1 MNRSILDVAVLILSI
16 FSAPRSLPVDPLEA
30 QNQAIPHAERE
41 SAQPIAAQVDAY
53 LKPYADMQDFSGAVL
68 IARGSR
74 VLVNKAYGMA
84 NCELA
89 VTNTPQT
96 RFRIASVSKQFTAA
110 AVLLQEQRKLLSTP
124 SSRAPSRRPSPLRT
138 VRETFAS
145 HGSST
150 QERPSEK
157 QGRRLIQVQ
166 MRPTRYGL
174 AANSHGNGYNPPDVC
189 EAAPTACAV
198 VICIA
203 SFIGSANVL
212 EFEYHREVGS
222 VSGEVMWSHKGN
234 ATSICPITGQHSL
247 FLSSAI
253 RITIDPPCGFTSPK
267 GSDTDLPCSAE
278 RT

>member
-1 MNRSILDVAVLILSI
+1 MNYSFLQTIM
-16 FSAPRSLPVDPLEA
+16 SAT
-30 QNQAIPHAERE
+30 
-41 SAQPIAAQVDAY
+41 
-53 LKPYADMQDFSGAVL
+53 SGH
-68 IARGSR
+68 R
-74 VLVNKAYGMA
+74 
-84 NCELA
+84 
-89 VTNTPQT
+89 
-96 RFRIASVSKQFTAA
+96 
-110 AVLLQEQRKLLSTP
+110 P

-150 QERPSEK
+150 QKRPSEK
-157 QGRRLIQVQ
+157 QGRSLIQVQ
-166 MRPTRYGL
+166 IRPTRYRL

>member
-1 MNRSILDVAVLILSI
+1 MRFWEIAPSLCRVA
-16 FSAPRSLPVDPLEA
+16 R
-30 QNQAIPHAERE
+30 PHCWGRA
-41 SAQPIAAQVDAY
+41 
-53 LKPYADMQDFSGAVL
+53 
-68 IARGSR
+68 
-74 VLVNKAYGMA
+74 
-84 NCELA
+84 
-89 VTNTPQT
+89 
-96 RFRIASVSKQFTAA
+96 
-110 AVLLQEQRKLLSTP
+110 LQEPDLKLSLHP
-124 SSRAPSRRPSPLRT
+124 ARALDNAPIKN
-138 VRETFAS
+138 EDAAS
-145 HGSST
+145 F
-150 QERPSEK
+150 QIR
-157 QGRRLIQVQ
+157 I
-166 MRPTRYGL
+166 RPTRYGL

-198 VICIA
+198 VICVA

-222 VSGEVMWSHKGN
+222 VSGEVMWFHKGN

>member
-1 MNRSILDVAVLILSI
+1 VLEGVRRRPENVRNRTGNHRPAG
-16 FSAPRSLPVDPLEA
+16 FMRP
-30 QNQAIPHAERE
+30 
-41 SAQPIAAQVDAY
+41 
-53 LKPYADMQDFSGAVL
+53 
-68 IARGSR
+68 
-74 VLVNKAYGMA
+74 VLV
-84 NCELA
+84 LFR
-89 VTNTPQT
+89 TRRITPSS
-96 RFRIASVSKQFTAA
+96 A
-110 AVLLQEQRKLLSTP
+110 LSTYPP

-150 QERPSEK
+150 QERPSKK
-157 QGRRLIQVQ
+157 QGRSLIQVQ
-166 MRPTRYGL
+166 IRPTRYRL
-174 AANSHGNGYNPPDVC
+174 AANSYGNGYNPPDVC
-189 EAAPTACAV
+189 EAAPTAFAV

-222 VSGEVMWSHKGN
+222 VCGEVMWSHKGN

>member
-1 MNRSILDVAVLILSI
+1 MIFRFAHEPVTVALL
-16 FSAPRSLPVDPLEA
+16 
-30 QNQAIPHAERE
+30 
-41 SAQPIAAQVDAY
+41 
-53 LKPYADMQDFSGAVL
+53 
-68 IARGSR
+68 
-74 VLVNKAYGMA
+74 
-84 NCELA
+84 
-89 VTNTPQT
+89 
-96 RFRIASVSKQFTAA
+96 RFRADSRQLQHLSFAPFNLHKTRVRRATGFLLMAFSNARPNPHVQLHPDHQGRAS
-110 AVLLQEQRKLLSTP
+110 P
-124 SSRAPSRRPSPLRT
+124 SSRAPSRKPSPLRT

-157 QGRRLIQVQ
+157 QGRSLIQVQ
-166 MRPTRYGL
+166 IRPTRYGL
-174 AANSHGNGYNPPDVC
+174 AANSHGNGYTPPDVC

-253 RITIDPPCGFTSPK
+253 RITIDPPCGFTSPQ
-267 GSDTDLPCSAE
+267 GGRYGLTLFS
-278 RT
+278 